1 MKLGTSI
8 LLGLVF
14 VGVSTGVL
22 ALQPRQGY
30 FGSGRDYEQSDARS
44 EFTFARLH
52 YTSVRSYGAY
62 ATFRGYYGTGGWS
75 EDYPKGD
82 RQFVEGLDRLTRV
95 DGRATEEVVDPDSDD
110 IDNWP
115 FVYAVNVGTWG
126 FTDAQAKR
134 LREYLQKGGFLM
146 VDNFHGEADWQHFM
160 QGMNQ
165 ILPNATTEDLPNGD
179 EVFHVLYSL
188 DEKFQ
193 IPGYQYIGTGR
204 TDEKDGFD
212 PKWRAIRDEHGRI
225 LVAIC
230 HNMHMGDAWEH
241 ADDPQ
246 YPERFSSLAYRLGIN
261 YIVYAMTH

>member
-8 LLGLVF
+8 LLGLAF
-14 VGVSTGVL
+14 LGFSTSVL
-22 ALQPRQGY
+22 ALQQNWGY
-30 FGSGRDYEQSDARS
+30 GRGRGYDQSDVRS

-82 RQFVEGLDRLTRV
+82 RQFVEGLDRLTRL

-110 IDNWP
+110 IFNWP

-146 VDNFHGEADWQHFM
+146 VDNFHGEGDWEHFM

-165 ILPNATTEDLPNGD
+165 ILPNATTEDLPNSD
-179 EVFHVLYSL
+179 EIFHVLYTL
-188 DEKFQ
+188 EEKFQ
-193 IPGYQYIGTGR
+193 VPGYQYIGTGR
-204 TDEKDGFD
+204 TYEKDGFD

-230 HNMHMGDAWEH
+230 HNMHLGDAWEH